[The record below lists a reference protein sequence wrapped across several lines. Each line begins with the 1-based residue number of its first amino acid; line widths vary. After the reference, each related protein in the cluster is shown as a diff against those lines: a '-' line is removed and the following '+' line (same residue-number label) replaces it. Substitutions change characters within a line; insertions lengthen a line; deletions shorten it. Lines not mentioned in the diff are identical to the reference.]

1 MVAGAVLL
9 QRTFVE
15 PLQGACTIP
24 LLHTPWPIV
33 RRPDTE
39 PVLARAGVAGEPQA
53 VRGGASLYRPLEA
66 LCHCWM
72 SCSHLGCDQSC
83 DLDLGLSEAQLWYL
97 RARCWKPIVGSVEKP
112 QG

>member
-53 VRGGASLYRPLEA
+53 VSGGGFSLQASGGFVSL
-66 LCHCWM
+66 
-72 SCSHLGCDQSC
+72 
-83 DLDLGLSEAQLWYL
+83 LDVLLTPRL
-97 RARCWKPIVGSVEKP
+97 
-112 QG
+112 